1 MRLFAMLASTAIV
14 LSSCKTESV
23 KQGPAFPR
31 RIVSVTITGD
41 VLLQSLVDSS
51 RVLAVC
57 HMADDS
63 GIHEAAGLFPGKP
76 RIPADVEKVLSL
88 RPDLVLLGSFNDPD
102 FVAAIRSSGI
112 PIEILESPRSL
123 ERVRSFLAQVSR
135 RLGEPAKGDSLIAWM
150 DSVLADVKAS
160 AARCSDH
167 PRVAY
172 WSEGYT
178 AGDSSTI
185 HDLLLAT
192 GARNAVA
199 ESGLHGSVPLAIED
213 MVRLDPDWILRTSW
227 ESGGRMK
234 ELPAAFANL
243 RAVKEGHV
251 AIVPGRI
258 LLSTSHRAALGAKA
272 LFEALHPKGCG
283 EADASETPRRQSA
296 ATSAR

>member
-1 MRLFAMLASTAIV
+1 MRKAFLLAFAAV
-14 LSSCKTESV
+14 LVSSCKTESV
-23 KQGPAFPR
+23 KQEPTVPR

-57 HMADDS
+57 SMADDS

-102 FVAAIRSSGI
+102 FIAAIRSSGV

-123 ERVRSFLAQVSR
+123 ERVRAFLAQVSR

-150 DSVLADVKAS
+150 DSILIDVKTR
-160 AARCSDH
+160 AARCSER

-185 HDLLLAT
+185 HDLLLAA

-243 RAVKEGHV
+243 RAVKEGRV

-272 LFEALHPKGCG
+272 LFEALHPEGCG
-283 EADASETPRRQSA
+283 DANPVRSSAD
-296 ATSAR
+296 

>member
-1 MRLFAMLASTAIV
+1 MRLPALLAAAALFA
-14 LSSCKTESV
+14 SCKTESV
-23 KQGPAFPR
+23 KKEPSTPR

-57 HMADDS
+57 ALADDS

-76 RIPADVEKVLSL
+76 RLGADLEKILTFK
-88 RPDLVLLGSFNDPD
+88 PDLVLLGSFNDPD
-102 FVAAIRSSGI
+102 FVAAIRASGV
-112 PIEILESPRSL
+112 PAEVLESPRSL
-123 ERVRSFLAQVSR
+123 ARVRVFLKQVAT
-135 RLGEPAKGDSLIAWM
+135 RLGEPAKGDSLVRWM
-150 DSVLADVKAS
+150 DSVLADVEAKAS
-160 AARCSDH
+160 NCADK

-172 WSEGYT
+172 WSEGFT

-185 HDLLLAT
+185 HDLFLAA

-199 ESGLHGSVPLAIED
+199 EGGLHGSSPLAVED
-213 MVRLDPDWILRTSW
+213 MVRLDPDWIVRTSW

-243 RAVKEGHV
+243 RAVKAGHM

-258 LLSTSHRAALGAKA
+258 ILSTSHRAALGAKA
-272 LFEALHPKGCG
+272 LFEALHPGGCG
-283 EADASETPRRQSA
+283 G
-296 ATSAR
+296 